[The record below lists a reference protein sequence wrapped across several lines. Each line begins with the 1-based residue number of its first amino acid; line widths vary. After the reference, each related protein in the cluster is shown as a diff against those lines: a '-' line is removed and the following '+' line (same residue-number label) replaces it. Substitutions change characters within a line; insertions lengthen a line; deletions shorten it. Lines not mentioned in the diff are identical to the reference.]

1 MPVLFPEPHRPAVP
15 VPVAEGLESR
25 PRQRAMDQRG
35 GPEGDAWACHT
46 VAFTHPGEGCQG
58 TEDDIPGLGAGG
70 RGVPLASRRLS
81 PKVIELVKKYG
92 TKQWTLIAK
101 HLKGRLGKQCR
112 ERWHNHLN
120 PEVKKSC
127 WTEEEDRIICEAHK
141 VLGNRWAEI
150 AKMLPGR

>member
-1 MPVLFPEPHRPAVP
+1 M
-15 VPVAEGLESR
+15 
-25 PRQRAMDQRG
+25 
-35 GPEGDAWACHT
+35 C
-46 VAFTHPGEGCQG
+46 
-58 TEDDIPGLGAGG
+58 DIPLVGAGVG
-70 RGVPLASRRLS
+70 NGPVPLASQQLS

>member
-1 MPVLFPEPHRPAVP
+1 MCLTWSQEK
-15 VPVAEGLESR
+15 
-25 PRQRAMDQRG
+25 QRAK
-35 GPEGDAWACHT
+35 P
-46 VAFTHPGEGCQG
+46 
-58 TEDDIPGLGAGG
+58 EDDCTDL
-70 RGVPLASRRLS
+70 PLLFFHFLISLPLS

-120 PEVKKSC
+120 PEVKKSS
-127 WTEEEDRIICEAHK
+127 WTEEEDRIIFEAHK

-150 AKMLPGR
+150 AKLLPGR